1 MRAATLHAARGLL
14 LDLLAIS
21 PALSGARL
29 ARRLGAE
36 CAELARGRHRP
47 PRSRPSRDSEP
58 QTLLSHVH
66 RKPEKLSIQL
76 PPETMARLRGA
87 GEVAFA
93 PLAAHVGRGS
103 VTLLRSGAPGLTWE
117 GPVFLFLRNLLADAG
132 RLIEAWESGEPAFVL
147 PFGTHELRWDLTA
160 DEVRAQEE
168 AAEASAV
175 AAGEDRGGRSRVV
188 CRRDPAPRQRRA
200 GGGLARAGARAA
212 HALHRSG
219 ERGSAPRAGRGRR
232 SAAPGGA
239 RKARVP
245 RAWAD
250 PPPRLSRDLAQASC
264 RRPACRSP
272 RAGPAGGRVQRAPR
286 RPGPAQRRRDLA
298 RARGARSGEPRLGA
312 LLRRAGRGP
321 GAARCAQRRG
331 PLEAPPAR
339 SKAART
345 AMAALCR
352 RAA

>member
-1 MRAATLHAARGLL
+1 MRRARARPAPAAPVAAVARFRAADLAQPRASQAGEAVDPAPAGDDGAPAGRGGRRVRAARGARRTRLRHAAAQRRARPHL
-14 LDLLAIS
+14 GRAGIS
-21 PALSGARL
+21 FPAKSAGGRRAAHRGMGERRAGLRPALRNARAALGPDRGRGARAGL
-29 ARRLGAE
+29 E
-36 CAELARGRHRP
+36 
-47 PRSRPSRDSEP
+47 
-58 QTLLSHVH
+58 
-66 RKPEKLSIQL
+66 
-76 PPETMARLRGA
+76 ET
-87 GEVAFA
+87 
-93 PLAAHVGRGS
+93 
-103 VTLLRSGAPGLTWE
+103 
-117 GPVFLFLRNLLADAG
+117 
-132 RLIEAWESGEPAFVL
+132 
-147 PFGTHELRWDLTA
+147 
-160 DEVRAQEE
+160 
-168 AAEASAV
+168 AEASAV
-175 AAGEDRGGRSRVV
+175 AAGEDRGGCSRAV